1 MTLTPKNS
9 GWIEVICGPMFSGKT
24 EELIRRLVRAQ
35 IAKQKVAIFKPTT
48 DNRFEGEYIVSHNQ
62 RKIKSIQVHD
72 TGTILDYLN
81 KADVFG
87 IDEAQFFDKSIV
99 KVCKSLANSGK
110 RVVVAGLEK
119 DYLAKSFGSMPE
131 LLVDAEYI
139 TKVNA
144 ICMGCGDPAN
154 FSHRISSEKKLVV
167 VGETDKYEALCR
179 RCYIEQRKDKR

>member
-1 MTLTPKNS
+1 MLRNKKY
-9 GWIEVICGPMFSGKT
+9 GCIEIICGPMFSGKT

-35 IAKQKVAIFKPTT
+35 IAKQKVAIFKPST
-48 DNRFEGEYIVSHNQ
+48 DNRFEKEYIVSHNQ
-62 RKIKSIQVHD
+62 RKIKSLQVHD
-72 TGTILDYLN
+72 STLILDYLN

-99 KVCKSLANSGK
+99 NTCKSLANLGK

-119 DYLAKSFGSMPE
+119 DYLAKSFGSMHE
-131 LLVDAEYI
+131 LLIDAEYI

-144 ICMGCGDPAN
+144 ICVSCGDPAN
-154 FSHRISSEKKLVV
+154 FSHRLSAEIKQVV

-179 RCYIEQRKDKR
+179 RCYIEKTDN

>member
-1 MTLTPKNS
+1 MTLTPINS

-35 IAKQKVAIFKPTT
+35 IAKQRVAIFKPCT
-48 DNRFEGEYIVSHNQ
+48 DNRFFEDYIVSHNQ
-62 RKIKSIQVHD
+62 RKIKSIQVQN
-72 TGTILDYLN
+72 TKKILDFKE

-87 IDEAQFFDKSIV
+87 IDEAQFFELSIIN
-99 KVCKSLANSGK
+99 VCRILANSGK

-119 DYLAKSFGSMPE
+119 DYLANSFGAMPA

-144 ICMGCGDPAN
+144 ICMQCGDPAN
-154 FSHRISSEKKLVV
+154 YSHRISSEKKQVV

-179 RCYIEQRKDKR
+179 RCYINMNGEYK

>member
-48 DNRFEGEYIVSHNQ
+48 DNRFDEEYIVSHNQ
-62 RKIKSIQVHD
+62 RKIKSVQVHD
-72 TGTILDYLN
+72 TEIIMDYLN

-87 IDEAQFFDKSIV
+87 IDEAQFFDNSIV
-99 KVCKSLANSGK
+99 NVCKSLANSGK

-119 DYLAKSFGSMPE
+119 DFLAKSFGSMPE
-131 LLVDAEYI
+131 LLIDAEYI

-154 FSHRISSEKKLVV
+154 FSHRITQEKKQVV

-179 RCYIEQRKDKR
+179 RCYNKQTGDD